1 MGFGLAVGRLG
12 VLGRAVGAFGG
23 ALGGGNIRL
32 MHFEETNV
40 YDCVDIAINTE
51 GHEIKSGIS
60 NKKNWPEDAQEITRH
75 TGSILPSNLNIFNVY
90 CGYEWDDFYTPFIVN
105 K

>member
-1 MGFGLAVGRLG
+1 MSFNLTINQLEILKHAIETFNKTLEDN
-12 VLGRAVGAFGG
+12 
-23 ALGGGNIRL
+23 NIQL

-40 YDCVDIAINTE
+40 DDGVDIAINTE

-75 TGSILPSNLNIFNVY
+75 MGSILPSNLNIFNVY